1 VSAAQPIRVER
12 IRLARGARAARVE
25 CAKDVAQVHASRH
38 VTRSVLCVHCV
49 RVLCLCAMYARVVC
63 ARAWCVRACVS
74 QVKEYLGEEER
85 TLVDFILRMLAEH
98 RPPNDILAEVK
109 GGEREKEAVFS
120 EGGGGGGKRDK
131 RGGQEGATDS
141 SERG

>member
-1 VSAAQPIRVER
+1 
-12 IRLARGARAARVE
+12 
-25 CAKDVAQVHASRH
+25 VHASRH

-63 ARAWCVRACVS
+63 ARAWCERACVS

-98 RPPNDILAEVK
+98 RPPHDILAEVK
-109 GGEREKEAVFS
+109 GREREKEVVFS
-120 EGGGGGGKRDK
+120 EGGGGVREMREGGKRERQTPQ
-131 RGGQEGATDS
+131 RGGKRAP
-141 SERG
+141 